1 MGTTAGVK
9 GPDEKYCQECGAVI
23 RARAEICPH
32 CGVRVA
38 PPPSAFQLDTGLAPN
53 GKSKLAAA
61 LFAILLGSFGVHK
74 FYLGEI
80 GWGIVYLI
88 FCWTF
93 IPAIIGII
101 EGIVLLVM
109 PDAEFVAKYGL
120 K

>member
-1 MGTTAGVK
+1 MGSTAAK
-9 GPDEKYCQECGAVI
+9 GPDEKFCPECGQII
-23 RARAEICPH
+23 RAKAEICPH

-38 PPPSAFQLDTGLAPN
+38 PPPSSISFDAGLAPN

-61 LFAILLGSFGVHK
+61 LFAILLGGLGVHK
-74 FYLGEI
+74 FYLGQI

-93 IPAIIGII
+93 IPSLIGII

-120 K
+120 S